1 MVQKASYVFCLFV
14 SCSSTYVHEM
24 AEENVKL
31 RTILRNIPSVGGA
44 DWMAKLLEFFWGKL
58 YFW

>member
-1 MVQKASYVFCLFV
+1 MVQKASYVFCSFV

-31 RTILRNIPSVGGA
+31 RTIPRNIPSVEGA
-44 DWMAKLLEFFWGKL
+44 DWMAKLS
-58 YFW
+58 